1 MQIPDQI
8 LGPYERH
15 HSVFVDHN
23 NQYDLRE
30 ARELEQASL
39 QLTPADQKKF
49 GMAFTK
55 FPKVIQIACSNPD
68 GGLHAL
74 LLQATGQLGHEA
86 N

>member
-55 FPKVIQIACSNPD
+55 FPKVTFLMTFYMCRRS
-68 GGLHAL
+68 
-74 LLQATGQLGHEA
+74 TQLDSL
-86 N
+86 NMSST